1 MRRKDIPLIILISAV
16 IILGVNIAGN
26 YRYYAAGNDW
36 RYSIFFVLA
45 VGTLG
50 WLFGIPLGMAVG
62 KLFRGKQKPGVKL
75 LLAMSLMVLHGTIIM
90 LVAMKSMVFFLH
102 FAEFSTQQYVDNI
115 SYAVLISLIIGL
127 SASGQQFLI
136 SLKKSAEDQ
145 EKMKQE
151 MIRSQYEALKSQVN
165 PHFLFNSLNTL
176 TVMIPRQ
183 PELAVKFVEQMSKV
197 FRYSLQNSSENTI
210 EVTTELKVVRSFLFL
225 NEQRFEGKLII
236 EIDVDDSAMQRHI
249 ITQSLLMLA
258 ENAVKHNEISIAKP
272 LTIKIYAEDKYLVM
286 ANTLQPKTQIEQ
298 STKVGLE
305 NIGKRYELASDVP
318 VVVEQT
324 NDLFIVKLP
333 LL

>member
-115 SYAVLISLIIGL
+115 SLL
-127 SASGQQFLI
+127 
-136 SLKKSAEDQ
+136 
-145 EKMKQE
+145 
-151 MIRSQYEALKSQVN
+151 
-165 PHFLFNSLNTL
+165 
-176 TVMIPRQ
+176 
-183 PELAVKFVEQMSKV
+183 
-197 FRYSLQNSSENTI
+197 SLQY
-210 EVTTELKVVRSFLFL
+210 L
-225 NEQRFEGKLII
+225 
-236 EIDVDDSAMQRHI
+236 DS
-249 ITQSLLMLA
+249 
-258 ENAVKHNEISIAKP
+258 
-272 LTIKIYAEDKYLVM
+272 
-286 ANTLQPKTQIEQ
+286 
-298 STKVGLE
+298 
-305 NIGKRYELASDVP
+305 
-318 VVVEQT
+318 
-324 NDLFIVKLP
+324 
-333 LL
+333 